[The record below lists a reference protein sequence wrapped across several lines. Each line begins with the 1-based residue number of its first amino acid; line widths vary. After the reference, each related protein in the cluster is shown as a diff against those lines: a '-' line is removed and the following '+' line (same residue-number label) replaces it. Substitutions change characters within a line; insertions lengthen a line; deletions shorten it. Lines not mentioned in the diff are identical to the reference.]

1 MVLGEKPS
9 TQKLLDLSIFWK
21 TQTSGYYE
29 FLGRA
34 VGDPILK
41 QRFRLLAAE
50 ERDHRKI
57 LRKYRR
63 DLCGRSV
70 TALTSD
76 ESRSMEERFSFRA
89 IFDQED
95 LKTAIRIMCRAE
107 EKSKAFFAQAC
118 ACIDN
123 REGRIFL
130 RLLSEEGV
138 VHDGMLAEIL
148 DYVDRKEIRITKAG
162 QVLASRK

>member
-1 MVLGEKPS
+1 MVLGDETTP
-9 TQKLLDLSIFWK
+9 QKLMDASIYWK
-21 TQTSGYYE
+21 SQTSGYYE

-41 QRFRLLAAE
+41 QKFRLLAAE

-63 DLCGRSV
+63 DLCGRGE
-70 TALTSD
+70 LTLTPA
-76 ESRSMEERFSFRA
+76 EARAFEERFSFRA

-107 EKSKAFFAQAC
+107 EKSESFFVKASERLE
-118 ACIDN
+118 D

-130 RLLSEEGV
+130 RLLAEEGRI
-138 VHDGMLAEIL
+138 HGRIL
-148 DYVDRKEIRITKAG
+148 EEVIEYVDDREIRITKAG
-162 QVLASRK
+162 QVLANRK